1 MPSLRIALI
10 GYGRMGRMVEQAALQ
25 RGHTIVCRIDLGDA
39 AAFASE
45 AFLTADVAIEFSH
58 PASAADNIERC
69 LEAGVPV
76 VVGTTGWSSGLPR
89 LRALCLEKGGAM
101 IYSSNFSIGVSIFRS
116 LSRFLARVMRRFPQY
131 HPSLEETHHIH
142 KLDHPSGTAITLA
155 EELIEARGDISG
167 WSETPGPGQLPV
179 RAMREGEVPGI
190 HTVIWESPADEITLT
205 HSARGREGFA
215 EGAVAAAEWLP
226 GRKGCFTMTDYL
238 ADVAPELV

>member
-1 MPSLRIALI
+1 
-10 GYGRMGRMVEQAALQ
+10 
-25 RGHTIVCRIDLGDA
+25 
-39 AAFASE
+39 
-45 AFLTADVAIEFSH
+45 
-58 PASAADNIERC
+58 
-69 LEAGVPV
+69 
-76 VVGTTGWSSGLPR
+76 
-89 LRALCLEKGGAM
+89 M

-155 EELIEARGDISG
+155 EELIEARGEISG